1 MFSHAA
7 STAPAMLASQRTPG
21 HAIDAEIL
29 VVEFPLLKKLRDD
42 SSLLVS
48 APKLGNE
55 PRIADDGVDVE
66 KRRQKIEHR
75 EENVQDWI

>member
-1 MFSHAA
+1 MFSHTA
-7 STAPAMLASQRTPG
+7 STAPAMLASQRTPD

-55 PRIADDGVDVE
+55 PGIADDGVDVE